1 MFLSAPFTYL
11 PQLQQTVLVI
21 NTVLLLA
28 ALIVIELVY
37 SETSRSKRKHLKYFA
52 PLLLVLV
59 GLLIFAAY
67 KQVGNS

>member
-1 MFLSAPFTYL
+1 MFLQLPFQFL

-21 NTVLLLA
+21 NTVLLLGV
-28 ALIVIELVY
+28 LIVIELVY
-37 SETSRSKRKHLKYFA
+37 SETDRAKRQHLKYFF
-52 PLLLVLV
+52 PLLAVLI

>member
-1 MFLSAPFTYL
+1 MFLQLPFQFL

-21 NTVLLLA
+21 NTVLLLG

-37 SETSRSKRKHLKYFA
+37 SETPKEKRQHLKYFF
-52 PLLLVLV
+52 PLLAVLI

-67 KQVGNS
+67 KQVGTA

>member
-1 MFLSAPFTYL
+1 VFLQLPFQFLS
-11 PQLQQTVLVI
+11 QLQQTVLVI
-21 NTVLLLA
+21 NTVLLLG

-37 SETSRSKRKHLKYFA
+37 SETPRAKRTHLKYFY

-67 KQVGNS
+67 KQVGKA